1 MQNKSTLSRRKFLGQ
16 ASCAAIGA
24 TTVFSTLFNLKSLN
38 AAASFNSSIGY
49 MPGDY
54 KALVC
59 VLNAG
64 GLDSFNMLVPKNNS
78 AYNQYAT
85 TRSNLALLQ
94 NQLRSINP
102 LISDGNQYGLHPS
115 MEHMQAMFETNKLA
129 FVSNIGT
136 LVRPITKQQF
146 YEGSVPIPL
155 GLYSH
160 SDQVMH
166 WQTGVPDMRVGQG
179 WGGKMADL
187 MISANQNQTISMNI
201 SLSGSNIFQTGE
213 NTVEYSLH
221 PEYGSIGI
229 YDYNNQDWVFNQMKR
244 AAIDGLVNPTYQN
257 VFKNTYRKTI
267 KSSIDGNNLLS
278 AVIENAPVFNTP
290 FTQDS
295 DLSKSFEM
303 IAKTISGRDQLQM
316 SRQIFFVEYGGW
328 DHHDELI
335 NSQAEML
342 TELDNALYQFN
353 AAMEQLGVGDKVTTF
368 SLSEFSRTLTSNGNG
383 TDHAWGGNVFVMG
396 GAVNGKKIYGNFPS
410 LVLGNSNPLEIG
422 GGSLIPTTSADEYFA
437 ELALWYGVPA
447 SDISTL
453 FPNIGYFY
461 DPMSASNP
469 IGFLNFA

>member
-102 LISDGNQYGLHPS
+102 LVSDGNQYGLHPS
-115 MEHMQAMFETNKLA
+115 MVRMQAMFEANKLA

-136 LVRPITKQQF
+136 LVQPITKQQF

-179 WGGKMADL
+179 WGGKNGRFD
-187 MISANQNQTISMNI
+187 
-201 SLSGSNIFQTGE
+201 
-213 NTVEYSLH
+213 
-221 PEYGSIGI
+221 
-229 YDYNNQDWVFNQMKR
+229 
-244 AAIDGLVNPTYQN
+244 
-257 VFKNTYRKTI
+257 
-267 KSSIDGNNLLS
+267 
-278 AVIENAPVFNTP
+278 
-290 FTQDS
+290 
-295 DLSKSFEM
+295 DLSQSESDDFNEY
-303 IAKTISGRDQLQM
+303 
-316 SRQIFFVEYGGW
+316 FFVRE
-328 DHHDELI
+328 
-335 NSQAEML
+335 
-342 TELDNALYQFN
+342 
-353 AAMEQLGVGDKVTTF
+353 
-368 SLSEFSRTLTSNGNG
+368 
-383 TDHAWGGNVFVMG
+383 
-396 GAVNGKKIYGNFPS
+396 
-410 LVLGNSNPLEIG
+410 
-422 GGSLIPTTSADEYFA
+422 
-437 ELALWYGVPA
+437 
-447 SDISTL
+447 
-453 FPNIGYFY
+453 
-461 DPMSASNP
+461 
-469 IGFLNFA
+469 